1 MAYTEEQ
8 LMKLTTVMAEDIDLY
23 NEIIAHEQKQEEL
36 IVSNQDEK
44 TLLEN
49 KLKDSESREQK
60 YLGQISNLLGKI
72 PVGETKQTQSFE
84 QKLEEI
90 KNKEWKK

>member
-1 MAYTEEQ
+1 MAYTDEQ
-8 LMKLTTVMAEDIDLY
+8 LMKLTTIMAEDVELY
-23 NEIIAHEQKQEEL
+23 NEIIAHEQKQEETIL
-36 IVSNQDEK
+36 SHQDER

-49 KLKDSESREQK
+49 KLKDSENREQK
-60 YLGQISNLLGKI
+60 YLGQISNLLSKI

-90 KNKEWKK
+90 KNKEWTK